1 MISRARVSNGLLT
14 LTVLF
19 LSLAALPSRAQPTDV
34 VRVVSD
40 ESGERL
46 QVNGRDTMVFGMN
59 WDYFPIGTNYS
70 YNFWGQSDEFI
81 EGALAREMPLMRAM
95 GVNAI
100 RVYVGIPARW
110 IEHIY
115 DRYGIY
121 TILNHTLARY
131 GYNLDG
137 TWTAKVDY
145 ANPRLREAVKAEVLS
160 IVEEYRGTRGLLMW
174 LLGNENN
181 YGLSWTSFEIEAL
194 PEGERNAARARFL
207 YSLYGETIDGI
218 KELDPNHPVAIA
230 NGDIQYIDLI
240 AQECKSLDILGTN
253 VYRGISVRD
262 LYDVV
267 KAKLGIPVMFTEF
280 GADAYNAREMREDQ
294 VMQARYLIGQWQEI
308 YEMSAGKGRA
318 GNAIGG
324 VIFQWTDG
332 WWKYKQEE
340 RLDMHDTNASWPN
353 GGYAEDFVEG
363 DNNMN
368 EEWWGI
374 TAKGQPD
381 FSGQYDVYPR
391 AAYYALRKAFAL
403 DPYAPDTDLA
413 KIREHYGSIHPA
425 TAALEAR
432 GNTAMQ
438 KSSAPGLVSVRN
450 VRMEFETFSTGGS
463 NISTPEQDEAGTKVP
478 AFLGFDNLQSFY
490 TDFEVRPSGNVVG
503 TVSINI
509 LGNVPV
515 NPIDEIF
522 YEDRGRRQTIEVDGE
537 PLPLDDIE
545 RVKVYNATVSWE
557 DRWFSLNGF
566 YRAGHLH
573 WGHEGDFFGIYR
585 DAYYGD
591 NIDIYNGIAP
601 VGVEIAAKKKLKGLK
616 LAFGPELYWGANP
629 AFLVKYQRRIGS
641 VNWTALYQNEF
652 QQRLESVSSLAVPRP
667 ATKRA
672 SLSFA
677 TRVGPFDVTAGGIW
691 AGEALVGRTF
701 QVMEVTEGDTLI
713 LLDEVRDEDT
723 FGGRVKVS
731 LERGRWHWYGQY
743 AYAGI
748 VANGGPDALITFTGW
763 SLKNPGAGNGNL
775 VSTGLAVNVGKFQI
789 GPNFFWQ
796 KPLVGPIPGDAPWPG
811 QPRNVIDDPFAV
823 RGNRE
828 TRAVELMLTYDP
840 TPATWMWAWDN
851 VVREDARLAWSLG
864 VIYRDFPTTMDAAIG
879 VLEDGKTFFAFPGAT
894 PPRDLW
900 EVRSRIVSALRTD
913 RRLVVNLF
921 VGTGE
926 PNGDDTR
933 LVEFFG
939 GDARFTTKSWAF
951 LGFAKAGDW
960 GPFDYHRDF
969 NMTFPVHLMADVSRT
984 LGMPRWF
991 GYPQTKVG
999 VRYTWRSLNEYSN
1012 RYCPGTTL
1020 DPQGNPVCEPTL
1032 PGDNGT
1038 EWEFRTYL
1046 QVTL

>member
-1 MISRARVSNGLLT
+1 MHLREVNVISRARVSNGLLT

-240 AQECKSLDILGTN
+240 AQECKNLDILGTN

-280 GADAYNAREMREDQ
+280 GSDAYNAREMREDQ

-368 EEWWGI
+368 E
-374 TAKGQPD
+374 
-381 FSGQYDVYPR
+381 
-391 AAYYALRKAFAL
+391 
-403 DPYAPDTDLA
+403 
-413 KIREHYGSIHPA
+413 
-425 TAALEAR
+425 
-432 GNTAMQ
+432 
-438 KSSAPGLVSVRN
+438 
-450 VRMEFETFSTGGS
+450 
-463 NISTPEQDEAGTKVP
+463 
-478 AFLGFDNLQSFY
+478 
-490 TDFEVRPSGNVVG
+490 
-503 TVSINI
+503 
-509 LGNVPV
+509 
-515 NPIDEIF
+515 
-522 YEDRGRRQTIEVDGE
+522 
-537 PLPLDDIE
+537 
-545 RVKVYNATVSWE
+545 
-557 DRWFSLNGF
+557 
-566 YRAGHLH
+566 
-573 WGHEGDFFGIYR
+573 
-585 DAYYGD
+585 
-591 NIDIYNGIAP
+591 
-601 VGVEIAAKKKLKGLK
+601 
-616 LAFGPELYWGANP
+616 
-629 AFLVKYQRRIGS
+629 
-641 VNWTALYQNEF
+641 
-652 QQRLESVSSLAVPRP
+652 
-667 ATKRA
+667 
-672 SLSFA
+672 
-677 TRVGPFDVTAGGIW
+677 
-691 AGEALVGRTF
+691 
-701 QVMEVTEGDTLI
+701 
-713 LLDEVRDEDT
+713 
-723 FGGRVKVS
+723 
-731 LERGRWHWYGQY
+731 
-743 AYAGI
+743 
-748 VANGGPDALITFTGW
+748 
-763 SLKNPGAGNGNL
+763 
-775 VSTGLAVNVGKFQI
+775 
-789 GPNFFWQ
+789 
-796 KPLVGPIPGDAPWPG
+796 
-811 QPRNVIDDPFAV
+811 
-823 RGNRE
+823 
-828 TRAVELMLTYDP
+828 
-840 TPATWMWAWDN
+840 
-851 VVREDARLAWSLG
+851 
-864 VIYRDFPTTMDAAIG
+864 
-879 VLEDGKTFFAFPGAT
+879 
-894 PPRDLW
+894 
-900 EVRSRIVSALRTD
+900 
-913 RRLVVNLF
+913 
-921 VGTGE
+921 
-926 PNGDDTR
+926 
-933 LVEFFG
+933 
-939 GDARFTTKSWAF
+939 
-951 LGFAKAGDW
+951 
-960 GPFDYHRDF
+960 
-969 NMTFPVHLMADVSRT
+969 
-984 LGMPRWF
+984 
-991 GYPQTKVG
+991 
-999 VRYTWRSLNEYSN
+999 
-1012 RYCPGTTL
+1012 
-1020 DPQGNPVCEPTL
+1020 
-1032 PGDNGT
+1032 
-1038 EWEFRTYL
+1038 
-1046 QVTL
+1046 